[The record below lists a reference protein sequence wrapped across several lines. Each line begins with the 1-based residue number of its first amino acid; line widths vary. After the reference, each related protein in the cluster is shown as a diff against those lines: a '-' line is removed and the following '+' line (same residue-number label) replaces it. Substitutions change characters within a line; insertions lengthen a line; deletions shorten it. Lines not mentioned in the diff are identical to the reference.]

1 MKTITIGDIS
11 IARLVDIEGRS
22 TTRPSCSPMR
32 CRRPWRRIAATSRRA
47 STTSLPSAWS
57 RARRGSSSKP
67 RTCIGN
73 DKSREGHPNV
83 HMRKTDW
90 LAQLAAGGAAPEEVD
105 FVLCTHL
112 HVDHVGWNTRLV
124 EGRWVPTFPNAKY
137 LIARTEF
144 DHARIE
150 ARERPE
156 ADLGGFADSV
166 LPVVEAGQAVMID
179 TDYAMDDTLW
189 LEPTPG
195 HTPGH
200 VCIRVASRGAAAV
213 ISGDVVHHP
222 VQYAEP
228 DWNSGFC
235 IDAEEARSTRR
246 AFLDRYAETGTRV
259 LPAHFATPTVGTIE
273 RAGDAWGFAD

>member
-1 MKTITIGDIS
+1 MAPHRGHLVPRFYDL
-11 IARLVDIEGRS
+11 AAERLV
-22 TTRPSCSPMR
+22 
-32 CRRPWRRIAATSRRA
+32 A
-47 STTSLPSAWS
+47 SAQGFLVKTPHHTVIVD
-57 RARRGSSSKP
+57 
-67 RTCIGN
+67 TCIGN

-124 EGRWVPTFPNAKY
+124 EGRWVSTFPNAKY

-179 TDYAMDDTLW
+179 TNYAMDDTLW

-213 ISGDVVHHP
+213 ISGDAVHHP

-228 DWNSGFC
+228 NWNSGFC

-259 LPAHFATPTVGTIE
+259 LPAHFATPTVGTIG